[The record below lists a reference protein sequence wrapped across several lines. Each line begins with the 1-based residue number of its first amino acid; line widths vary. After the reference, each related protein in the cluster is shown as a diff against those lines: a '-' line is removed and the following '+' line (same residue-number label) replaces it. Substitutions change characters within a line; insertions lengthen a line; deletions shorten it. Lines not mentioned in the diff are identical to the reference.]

1 MLILNKKLILERS
14 INHGCGMDF
23 NKFAEFNGVYLI
35 DIFKDNLINNINDD
49 IPIYMN
55 DTRIESFGY
64 GKVKNKPIAPISVQK
79 KSIIHQ
85 LNNNINFKDLEGKQ
99 WWDLS
104 KSEYKEFRND
114 LNIYPKSLNDEKN
127 PMAEVSAI
135 DKWTSIA
142 SKQAFYPS
150 SKNDSNKS
158 KYLILMPDILKEL
171 IMTAHTDDSAALRRY
186 FIQFENLAR
195 LYFAYLKAVTI
206 SELNTSHDIIV
217 KMLQNIA
224 QKSDNE
230 SKKSAAERDKSDEER
245 NKADHRFNMLLE
257 SSNATRR
264 TLELNTKKL
273 EEIKQELIITNN
285 ALFISNTHL
294 NISLDDRIAFA
305 RIRDNLRSYV
315 VILQKDI
322 NIPTSPYYFM
332 RTQKISI
339 NNSISRLRAKAGN
352 SNISTIFT
360 LLEPSAIYAWI
371 AICNKYAEN
380 ITKNRNWFT
389 LQGFTIA
396 DLINNINDMVATE
409 RKNPDFI

>member
-1 MLILNKKLILERS
+1 
-14 INHGCGMDF
+14 
-23 NKFAEFNGVYLI
+23 
-35 DIFKDNLINNINDD
+35 
-49 IPIYMN
+49 
-55 DTRIESFGY
+55 
-64 GKVKNKPIAPISVQK
+64 
-79 KSIIHQ
+79 
-85 LNNNINFKDLEGKQ
+85 
-99 WWDLS
+99 
-104 KSEYKEFRND
+104 
-114 LNIYPKSLNDEKN
+114 
-127 PMAEVSAI
+127 
-135 DKWTSIA
+135 
-142 SKQAFYPS
+142 
-150 SKNDSNKS
+150 
-158 KYLILMPDILKEL
+158 
-171 IMTAHTDDSAALRRY
+171 
-186 FIQFENLAR
+186 
-195 LYFAYLKAVTI
+195 
-206 SELNTSHDIIV
+206 
-217 KMLQNIA
+217 MLQNIA

-230 SKKSAAERDKSDEER
+230 SKKSAAERDKADAERDKSDTERKKSDEER
-245 NKADHRFNMLLE
+245 KKADHRFNMLLE

-264 TLELNTKKL
+264 TLELNTQKL

-396 DLINNINDMVATE
+396 DLINNINDMVANE

>member
-23 NKFAEFNGVYLI
+23 NKFAEFNGVHLI

-135 DKWTSIA
+135 EKWTSIA

-264 TLELNTKKL
+264 TLELNTQKL

-339 NNSISRLRAKAGN
+339 NNSISRLRSKAGN

>member
-135 DKWTSIA
+135 EKWTSIA

>member
-23 NKFAEFNGVYLI
+23 NKFAEFNGVHLI

-135 DKWTSIA
+135 EKWTSIA

-264 TLELNTKKL
+264 TLELNTQKL